1 MQSQK
6 IAFFLSL
13 RVKTMFKKISAVAGL
28 SAVGVSAANAA
39 VDLTEITAA
48 GADVALAGAAV
59 LAVYVG
65 IKAFKW
71 IRGAL

>member
-1 MQSQK
+1 
-6 IAFFLSL
+6 
-13 RVKTMFKKISAVAGL
+13 
-28 SAVGVSAANAA
+28 
-39 VDLTEITAA
+39 LTEITGA